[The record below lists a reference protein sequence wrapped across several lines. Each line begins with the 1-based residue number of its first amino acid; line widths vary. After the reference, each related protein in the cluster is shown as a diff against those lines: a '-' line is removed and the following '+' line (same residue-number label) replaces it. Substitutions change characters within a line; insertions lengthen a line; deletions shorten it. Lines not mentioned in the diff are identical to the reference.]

1 MSKHWKPAKQTVELR
16 PSRIRRDPV
25 RVEITP
31 QRPRTAARSRE
42 QEIWLSAAGILLFA
56 FIVAAVIIGI
66 SAATIFH
73 DDPAADARANAFDQ
87 CYNGG
92 PNCVVD
98 GGTIY
103 VAGEKVL
110 VAGVAAPAI
119 NGAACP
125 DERSRGINAAV
136 ELANLL
142 NSGSVTLG
150 PLFRDAYGRKV
161 RNVEVKGEGIGQR
174 MINDGLVRA
183 YDGTQQKWCP

>member
-1 MSKHWKPAKQTVELR
+1 MSKHWKPAKQSVELR

-25 RVEITP
+25 RVGTTP
-31 QRPRTAARSRE
+31 QRPRTALRTRE

-56 FIVAAVIIGI
+56 FIVAAVIVGI

-103 VAGEKVL
+103 VAGEKV
-110 VAGVAAPAI
+110 VIGGVAAPAI
-119 NGAACP
+119 NDAACV

-142 NSGSVTLG
+142 NSGKVTLG
-150 PLFRDAYGRKV
+150 PVSRDAYGRKV
-161 RNVEVKGEGIGQR
+161 RSVQVKGVDVAQR
-174 MINDGLVRA
+174 MTNDGLVRT
-183 YDGTQQKWCP
+183 YDGTQQKWC